1 MIRKLVPVLLL
12 FLGLGLGAGAGIF
25 LRPAP
30 SEAVAHDGGDA
41 GPGAGPGASSGAG
54 TEANG
59 HGAADDHG
67 QGTSGGDGHYTPET
81 GPTETVRLPNQFVVP
96 VLHDGRVEALV
107 VIGLA
112 LEMRTGHAFDLATDE
127 PRLRAAL
134 LQLLFDHANI
144 GGFDGLFTSGEV
156 LLSLRRALVTTAR
169 GEVGPDVQDVLI
181 TELLRQ
187 ES

>member
-1 MIRKLVPVLLL
+1 MIRKLLPVLLL
-12 FLGLGLGAGAGIF
+12 VLGLGLGAGVGIF
-25 LRPAP
+25 LKPAP
-30 SEAVAHDGGDA
+30 SAEAAHAVAD
-41 GPGAGPGASSGAG
+41 
-54 TEANG
+54 TG
-59 HGAADDHG
+59 HGAPEAEGGHG
-67 QGTSGGDGHYTPET
+67 AEGSDGHGDAASGGHYSPET
-81 GPTETVRLPNQFVVP
+81 GPTDTVRLPNQFVVP
-96 VLHDGRVEALV
+96 VLHDGRVEAMV

-112 LEMRTGHAFDLATDE
+112 LELNAGHGFDLATDE

-156 LLSLRRALVTTAR
+156 LLSLRRALVSAAR
-169 GEVGPDVQDVLI
+169 GEIGPDVQDVLI